1 MQRLWPR
8 KGSPRPVELDD
19 VCTIGA
25 EDAAYCVYPLSDL
38 LTALGRRWTL
48 LLLAA
53 LGTAPRRFHEIQD
66 DLVVVSSRTL
76 TDRLRELEALG
87 LVRRDAYDESPPRV
101 EYTLSGTGQ
110 ELRTLLL
117 PLLAWAQE
125 RESRGTG

>member
-1 MQRLWPR
+1 MQRLVSR

-19 VCTIGA
+19 ASTIGA
-25 EDAAYCVYPLSDL
+25 EDSAYCVYPLNDL
-38 LTALGRRWTL
+38 LTALGRKWA

-53 LGTAPRRFHEIQD
+53 PGNARRRFHEIQG
-66 DLVVVSSRTL
+66 DLPVVSSRTL

-101 EYTLSGTGQ
+101 EYALSGTGR

-125 RESRGTG
+125 REVRDPG